1 MPFSKRLPTEDPVE
15 VVQQTRRRMG
25 GTSYKTDVTK
35 VNTTRVSFN
44 TLQNVPVTANLF
56 AWYDASNVNRPGATN
71 LLTWNQ
77 GSTCE
82 DGTTTGFG
90 SISANSTVNSGVL
103 AGTGAVTTQAAY
115 GNYSLAG
122 GCITTAGNFRFGLSV
137 STYIP
142 VIAGN
147 TYTALASIRAAT
159 TIRQARVVI
168 RWIDSTFTEI
178 DPVVGGTYANNS
190 TSAWT
195 DYSVTATAP
204 SNAVYGRLYVEIANA
219 VVGEIHYADKF
230 GLFNGTVTSWSPPA
244 FPTQTSTDG
253 DAVAYWADLSGNYR
267 DLAQSTAS
275 YKPLFRNA
283 SRNLLTYNQGATCEN
298 GTTTG
303 FPFVQNCS
311 TAASTSQSLYG
322 SYSLAA
328 TCSPSGDVI
337 FGSDSTT
344 VTSGIVAGQTYTAFV
359 SLRSTV
365 SRVAQLDIRW
375 RDSGSNIIGTSSS
388 SSSSTSTSAWT
399 QYSVTATA
407 PAGAVYATFRV
418 YIYSS
423 LATEVHYADQFGLF
437 NGTVSTWVAPV
448 TLLNNLPTV
457 QFDGNNDSLTSGTT
471 YSNGVPYSVYVVA
484 ARDGIA
490 TGSNE
495 QYLWSLRDAGKN
507 GLRGLLSSP
516 TSTTSTWSANV
527 VAASGTPTTAT
538 TASSALGTPY
548 VFTSIYS
555 GTGLQLSNIAA
566 GLNGTM
572 TSNSSTAL
580 MTSASSQ
587 IYVGG
592 LGLAGT
598 ISGRIFAVLIYSA
611 AHDTTTRQSIE
622 RWLGARYGI
631 TVA

>member
-1 MPFSKRLPTEDPVE
+1 MSRARFGWAGRGARSERRFRAGFS
-15 VVQQTRRRMG
+15 G
-25 GTSYKTDVTK
+25 GVA
-35 VNTTRVSFN
+35 
-44 TLQNVPVTANLF
+44 QPPVTSNLY
-56 AWYDASNVNRPGATN
+56 AWYDASAVNGLSAANPTSDGSALSAWKDLSGNGRDLAQATAAYQPLFRNVSRN
-71 LLTWNQ
+71 LLTYNQ
-77 GSTCE
+77 GATCE

-90 SISANSTVNSGVL
+90 SISSNCTISSGVL

-115 GNYSLAG
+115 GSYSLAG

-159 TIRQARVVI
+159 TIRQARIVI
-168 RWIDSTFTEI
+168 RWIDSTFTDI

-195 DYSVTATAP
+195 DYSVTGTAP
-204 SNAVYGRLYVEIANA
+204 SNAVYGRMYVEIANA

-230 GLFNGTVTSWSPPA
+230 GLFNGTV
-244 FPTQTSTDG
+244 
-253 DAVAYWADLSGNYR
+253 
-267 DLAQSTAS
+267 
-275 YKPLFRNA
+275 
-283 SRNLLTYNQGATCEN
+283 
-298 GTTTG
+298 
-303 FPFVQNCS
+303 
-311 TAASTSQSLYG
+311 
-322 SYSLAA
+322 
-328 TCSPSGDVI
+328 
-337 FGSDSTT
+337 
-344 VTSGIVAGQTYTAFV
+344 
-359 SLRSTV
+359 
-365 SRVAQLDIRW
+365 
-375 RDSGSNIIGTSSS
+375 
-388 SSSSTSTSAWT
+388 
-399 QYSVTATA
+399 
-407 PAGAVYATFRV
+407 
-418 YIYSS
+418 
-423 LATEVHYADQFGLF
+423 
-437 NGTVSTWVAPV
+437 STWVPPV
-448 TLLNNLPTV
+448 TLLNNQPTV

-471 YSNGVPYSVYVVA
+471 YQNGVPYSVYVVA

-490 TGSNE
+490 VSGNE

-507 GLRGLLSSP
+507 GLRGLLS
-516 TSTTSTWSANV
+516 TSTSATSSWQGAV
-527 VAASGTPTTAT
+527 VATSGTPTTAST
-538 TASSALGTPY
+538 GSSALGTPY

-572 TSNSSTAL
+572 TSSSSTAL

-598 ISGRIFAVLIYSA
+598 LAGRISAVLIYSA

-622 RWLGARYGI
+622 RWLGAKYGI